1 VPLVTTNMTDFTKRL
16 EDKVREQLAG
26 QRVGYL
32 LGAGSSYLD
41 GQGYPLASEWWD
53 VIRDGLP
60 RQERSEI
67 QTKLDQEATG
77 LEQALDLLDTGG
89 MEAPLRETVTEAI
102 AEQFRPLTPPLNHHV
117 EFVKRVCVRSD
128 RVRTIFSLNYDPLM
142 ERAADEAQVRLID
155 GFTGFEHAYFDPQLY
170 EQEALIMPSDLWGRL
185 SGAPARRERI
195 PIHLLKLH
203 GSLGWYEDTSLGAIR
218 CGFGMPVPAGTK
230 RLMVPPQHRKA
241 TDTTAPPYAALWSR
255 FRGLLTQGPQLLNRL
270 VCLGYGLQ
278 DEHVNSVIENAL
290 AGHHF
295 TLLVFAKDLADAVFD
310 RWASKPNVIIV
321 TADRCSLYSDCG
333 PGHSDLWR
341 FEKLCT
347 EV

>member
-1 VPLVTTNMTDFTKRL
+1 MTTNMTDFTKRL
-16 EDKVREQLAG
+16 EDKVRQQLAG

-89 MEAPLRETVTEAI
+89 VEAPLRETVTEAI
-102 AEQFRPLTPPLNHHV
+102 AEQFRPLTPPLDHHV
-117 EFVKRVCVRSD
+117 EFVRRLSARGGPFVTV
-128 RVRTIFSLNYDPLM
+128 FSLNYDPLL
-142 ERAADEAQVRLID
+142 ERAAETGKVRLID
-155 GFTGFEHAYFDPQLY
+155 GFVGFEHAYFDPQLY
-170 EQEALIMPSDLWGRL
+170 EEQHLMVCQGIL
-185 SGAPARRERI
+185 RRGEYRRVST
-195 PIHLLKLH
+195 PVHLLKLH

-241 TDTTAPPYAALWSR
+241 TATTALPYAALWSR

-290 AGHHF
+290 ARRDF

-310 RWASKPNVIIV
+310 RWASKGNVIIV
-321 TADRCSLYSDCG
+321 TADPCSLYSDCE